1 MKRFL
6 ILFLI
11 FRFSIGVVSAEDT
24 DLIEDDFIP
33 VNMDG
38 EVYSMLAPH
47 SYDVSLDISSNVSGL
62 ADNNAL
68 IDVNVNCE
76 DNSSFNHFLEV
87 YPNEDSS
94 PILVN
99 IHDGSGSFFLPIND
113 STCYFNV
120 GFDNSKFDAPYKYA
134 SINQNCTVSNATQV
148 AYSDVD
154 LSWDL
159 IRFGPLYEITLNIKN
174 NGPCDLE
181 NVSLYFYNSVP
192 FLYSFNYSFVYAG
205 YDWNFTNQRF
215 LFNGTFKANQSSIL
229 KIRSEFF
236 TSSYFDVILETGN
249 CSIASASGTF
259 DYSPEEPSSSP
270 VDIRNNPS
278 LNILPGGVIVDSKW
292 GDVNVPDF
300 NDPDVLYKTL
310 IESNNE
316 ELCLMLL
323 RQYLGMD
330 NDSHMYKDQIN
341 RIWDAIRY
349 IEQANWESNVEPT
362 PYSDSSDSCHRNY
375 MTLPTI
381 AAHDLVKY
389 YKDDKQFEAMVLGTD
404 SSNATKK
411 ASFIIN
417 GRTYNRTI
425 DENRTSRIS
434 INLDPGVY
442 NITTVNPFTGEKK
455 TNKITVL
462 SLIESNDMVKYYRN
476 ASQFIVKVFNKTS
489 GNVTFNINGVF
500 YTRMINESG
509 YAKLNIN
516 LNPGKYI
523 ITSDYNGCRNANN
536 VTVLS
541 VLAGDDLDMKYRDG
555 SRFTVRLTDGSGRA
569 LANAAVTFNIHG
581 VFYERVSDA
590 NGEAR
595 LNINLMAGE
604 YIITSTYNSLNVSNK
619 ITISA

>member
-11 FRFSIGVVSAEDT
+11 FIFSIGVVSAEDVNST
-24 DLIEDDFIP
+24 DDDFTL
-33 VNMDG
+33 
-38 EVYSMLAPH
+38 E
-47 SYDVSLDISSNVSGL
+47 SSNQVIPSDSEVL
-62 ADNNAL
+62 
-68 IDVNVNCE
+68 
-76 DNSSFNHFLEV
+76 SSDEL
-87 YPNEDSS
+87 P
-94 PILVN
+94 
-99 IHDGSGSFFLPIND
+99 SF
-113 STCYFNV
+113 
-120 GFDNSKFDAPYKYA
+120 
-134 SINQNCTVSNATQV
+134 
-148 AYSDVD
+148 
-154 LSWDL
+154 
-159 IRFGPLYEITLNIKN
+159 
-174 NGPCDLE
+174 
-181 NVSLYFYNSVP
+181 
-192 FLYSFNYSFVYAG
+192 
-205 YDWNFTNQRF
+205 
-215 LFNGTFKANQSSIL
+215 
-229 KIRSEFF
+229 
-236 TSSYFDVILETGN
+236 
-249 CSIASASGTF
+249 
-259 DYSPEEPSSSP
+259 P

-278 LNILPGGVIVDSKW
+278 YDIYPGGVIVDNKW
-292 GDVNVPDF
+292 GDVNVPVF
-300 NDPDVLYKTL
+300 NNPDELYNLL
-310 IESNNE
+310 IKSNSENMCF
-316 ELCLMLL
+316 LYMAAYS
-323 RQYLGMD
+323 QID
-330 NDSHMYKDQIN
+330 NDSHIYADHIA
-341 RIWDAIRY
+341 RIWDAVRY
-349 IEQANWESNVEPT
+349 IENTNSAGYVDPVYY
-362 PYSDSSDSCHRNY
+362 PDSSDPCHNGHGRFS
-375 MTLPTI
+375 MI

-389 YKDDKQFEAMVLGTD
+389 YKDDKQFEAMLLGVD
-404 SSNATKK
+404 SSNGTKK

-425 DENRTSRIS
+425 GENRISRIS

-476 ASQFIVKVFNKTS
+476 ASQFIVRVFNKTS

-516 LNPGKYI
+516 LNPGEYI

-541 VLAGDDLDMKYRDG
+541 VLAADDLDMKYRDG